1 MVKYQAEKIE
11 KTRGI
16 PMKKRA
22 IALIAAAV
30 MILSLFSACSS
41 GKKSGAAVIEKNI
54 VSPSVSKTNF
64 GFSNTAREKL
74 LSVCVNNM
82 TTLYFDEKTFSIGV
96 YDSGSGKLWR
106 ALPENESGENAAV
119 LSLKVLVGNDE
130 YTLDSQSDSVAQG
143 NAKYDLG
150 NDGVTVSYGFQKK
163 LGEKDISITVP
174 VRFTAAD
181 GMLVSSVDC
190 KSIEVNGGA
199 VIEELSLLGFFGA
212 DSDGKSG
219 DFMLVPDGCGAIID
233 TAQKADKFDNISLSV
248 YGGDPSLGES
258 DFDEVYVPTFGKK
271 SGNGAFV
278 ALVESGDAIAKI
290 NAEKALKKS
299 GLNRVWTA
307 FEITQTASDGEKT
320 YVSDSS
326 YDGFVSVS
334 YRFLSGD
341 NANYVSMASACR
353 ELLIRS
359 SVLSMNERTVSQS
372 EGFPFELTLVASAK
386 LKGSSRRNEEQKVLT
401 TLSQARDVISFLRS
415 KGIKNIAVR
424 LKGLFEG
431 GLLQNN
437 FSSATLFSSVG
448 TKKELEDFMDYAKS
462 QNISVYADVGLFT
475 ASNPNADGAVKISGK
490 SSEKKLELLKND
502 FVSSEVSA
510 RFSPA
515 EKIEKNANSLIAA
528 LRGFGFDGVSL
539 SDAGNVLYSDHTKKN
554 GSTRDT
560 IKKTVALQCAAL
572 SSSKKVMVGG
582 ANVYALKYASA
593 VSGLSNT
600 AKCAKNEL
608 CTAVPFVQS
617 ILHGYVDYSHTAF
630 NKTKNSENAFLKAVE
645 YGAVP
650 SAEMYFLNF
659 GTDEKKDGFYYMNA
673 ANNAQQYYERASA
686 AFSDL
691 RDKKI
696 TAHRKIRNGVF
707 CTEYGS
713 SASVYVNYSK
723 KDVTV
728 GGVTVEA
735 KSFVRVG

>member
-1 MVKYQAEKIE
+1 MVKYQAEKFE

-16 PMKKRA
+16 TMKKRA

-30 MILSLFSACSS
+30 MILSLFSACSA
-41 GKKSGAAVIEKNI
+41 GKKSGASVIEKNI
-54 VSPSVSKTNF
+54 VSPSVSKTDF
-64 GFSNTAREKL
+64 GYSSTAREKL
-74 LSVCVNNM
+74 LGVCVNNM
-82 TTLYFDEKTFSIGV
+82 TTLYFDEKTFSVGV

-106 ALPENESGENAAV
+106 ALPEKESGENAAV

-130 YTLDSQSDSVAQG
+130 YTLDSQTNSVATG
-143 NAKYDLG
+143 NAKFSLES
-150 NDGVTVSYGFQKK
+150 DGVTVSYLFQKT
-163 LGEKDISITVP
+163 LGGKDISITVP

-190 KSIEVNGGA
+190 KSIEANGGA
-199 VIEELSLLGFFGA
+199 IIEELSLLGFFGA

-233 TAQKADKFDNISLSV
+233 TAQKPDKFENISLSV

-258 DFDEVYVPTFGKK
+258 DSDKVYVPAFGKK

-278 ALVESGDAIAKI
+278 ALVEGGDAIAKI

-307 FEITQTASDGEKT
+307 FEITPTASNGKKT
-320 YVSDSS
+320 FVSDAS
-326 YDGFVSVS
+326 YDGVVSVS

-372 EGFPFELTLVASAK
+372 EGFPFELTVVASAK
-386 LKGSSRRNEEQKVLT
+386 LRGTGRRNEEQKVLT
-401 TLSQARDVISFLRS
+401 TLSQARDVILFLRS
-415 KGIKNIAVR
+415 KGIKNISVR

-431 GLLQNN
+431 GLLQNS
-437 FSSATLFSSVG
+437 FSSITLFSSVG

-462 QNISVYADVGLFT
+462 QSISVYADVGLFT
-475 ASNPNADGAVKISGK
+475 ASNPKADSATEISGK
-490 SSEKKLELLKND
+490 AGEKKLELLKNN

-510 RFSPA
+510 KLSSA
-515 EKIEKNANSLIAA
+515 KKIEKNANSLIAA
-528 LRGFGFDGVSL
+528 LRSFGFDGVSL
-539 SDAGNVLYSDHTKKN
+539 SDAGNLLYSDHAKKS
-554 GSTRDT
+554 GSARDA
-560 IKKTVALQCAAL
+560 IKKVVASQCDAL
-572 SSSKKVMVGG
+572 SSSKKVMVSG

-593 VSGLSNT
+593 VSDLSST
-600 AKCAKNEL
+600 AKCAENEL

-630 NKTKNSENAFLKAVE
+630 NKAKNSETAFLKAVE
-645 YGAVP
+645 YGSAL
-650 SAEMYFLNF
+650 SAEMYFSNF
-659 GTDEKKDGFYYMNA
+659 GTDEKKDGFYYMNS
-673 ANNAQQYYERASA
+673 ANDAQRYYERASA
-686 AFSDL
+686 IFTDL

-696 TAHRKIRNGVF
+696 TAHRKIQNGVF

-713 SASVYVNYSK
+713 SVSVYVNYSK